1 MVRNDLVFGYL
12 DANFDD
18 FTGLAAFLG
27 HASQNTVTI
36 YHLYRSSP
44 TQRIHGLDGCMV
56 GRPPIRLDRPVERQT
71 RARSSSGATSRSL
84 YTPGVRHGQR

>member
-44 TQRIHGLDGCMV
+44 
-56 GRPPIRLDRPVERQT
+56 
-71 RARSSSGATSRSL
+71 SSGYMDSMD
-84 YTPGVRHGQR
+84 VW